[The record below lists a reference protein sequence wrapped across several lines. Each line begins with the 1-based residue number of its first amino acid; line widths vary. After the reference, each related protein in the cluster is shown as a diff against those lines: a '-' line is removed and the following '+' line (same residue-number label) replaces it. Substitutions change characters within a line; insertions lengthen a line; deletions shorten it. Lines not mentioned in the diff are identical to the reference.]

1 MFELPPIENMLFLS
15 VLAVFALGSIVGFL
29 QLSRG
34 RDRYRRILI
43 SLIALGVC
51 LESLLLVFRA
61 VAIKDIPLSG
71 LFDSII
77 VLTVVLGLTYLFL
90 SIVIKQV
97 WFGSVMAWIIFGVSV
112 LSAVVAKPAS
122 ELHHHAKTPWIIFHG
137 LSMALSGTMI
147 MFAGAMSFLFLLCRW
162 RLKQKQLTKVMGRL
176 PNIETLERMNI
187 VGLLACFAFMTFGL
201 VSGIG
206 VAMVRFNIL
215 SISVN
220 DWLTDS
226 KIIIIAAAWVLI
238 GVILILKEAISLS
251 AKRVAQMTLVAV
263 FLILFAIV
271 GATIFCG
278 TAHDFSND
286 TTTTVGADR

>member
-1 MFELPPIENMLFLS
+1 M
-15 VLAVFALGSIVGFL
+15 LAVFALGSVVGFL

-34 RDRYRRILI
+34 RDRYRRTLIL
-43 SLIALGVC
+43 LIALGIC
-51 LESLLLVFRA
+51 LESVLLIFRA
-61 VAIKDIPLSG
+61 LAIKDIPLSG
-71 LFDSII
+71 LFESMV

-90 SIVIKQV
+90 SIIIKQV
-97 WFGSVMAWIIFGVSV
+97 WFGSVMAWIMFGVTA

-122 ELHHHAKTPWIIFHG
+122 GFHHHAKTPWIIFHG

-147 MFAGAMSFLFLLCRW
+147 VFAGAMSFLFLLCRW
-162 RLKQKQLTKVMGRL
+162 RLKQKQLNKVMGRL

-187 VGLLACFAFMTFGL
+187 IGLLACFAFMTFGL
-201 VSGIG
+201 VSGVG
-206 VAMVRFNIL
+206 VAMVRFRML

-226 KIIIIAAAWVLI
+226 KIIIIAVAWVLI

-263 FLILFAIV
+263 FLILFALV

-278 TAHDFSND
+278 SAHDFSNNTA
-286 TTTTVGADR
+286 TTIEAGK

>member
-1 MFELPPIENMLFLS
+1 MFELPPIEKTLFLS
-15 VLAVFALGSIVGFL
+15 VLAVFALSSIVGFL

-34 RDRYRRILI
+34 RDRYRRTLI
-43 SLIALGVC
+43 SLIALGIC
-51 LESLLLVFRA
+51 LESVLLVFRA
-61 VAIKDIPLSG
+61 VEVKAIPLTG
-71 LFDSII
+71 LFESMV

-97 WFGSVMAWIIFGVSV
+97 WFGSVMAWIMFGVTA

-122 ELHHHAKTPWIIFHG
+122 GLQHHAKTPWILFHG

-147 MFAGAMSFLFLLCRW
+147 VFAGTMSFLFLLCRW
-162 RLKQKQLTKVMGRL
+162 RLKHKQINKVVGRL

-187 VGLLACFAFMTFGL
+187 FGLLACFAFMTFGL

-206 VAMVRFNIL
+206 VAMVRSRML
-215 SISVN
+215 LISAG
-220 DWLTDS
+220 DWFTDS
-226 KIIIIAAAWVLI
+226 KIIVTAAAWVLI
-238 GVILILKEAISLS
+238 GVILVLKETISLN
-251 AKRVAQMTLVAV
+251 AKRIAHMTLVAV

-278 TAHDFSND
+278 SAHNFSVS
-286 TTTTVGADR
+286 TTTIEAGK